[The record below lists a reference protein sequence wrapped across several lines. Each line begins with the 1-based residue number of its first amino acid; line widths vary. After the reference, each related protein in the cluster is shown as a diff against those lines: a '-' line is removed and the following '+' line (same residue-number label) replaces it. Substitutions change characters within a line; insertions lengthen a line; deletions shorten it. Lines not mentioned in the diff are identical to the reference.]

1 MRAVGYIRLNLGN
14 ALALGG
20 EEQAF
25 ATYCFRNDHDL
36 VEVYRDVSEDRSGYE
51 QMIGYLKGADGK
63 AIAIVS
69 DSTHL
74 GSDLESVVKTLLEI
88 ESVNSRAYCV
98 NSEFPDP
105 IQNALQTLGVKGV
118 SRTRSKHIRD
128 SMSAQALQGKGL
140 GRPLFGYSI
149 GSDGSMQTVRQEAV
163 VVELVFKL
171 YTKDKLGF
179 RLIAQHLNERDIRT
193 RRGGNWNV
201 VSIRDM
207 LRNPGYMGTYSRF
220 GIVVPRVYPP
230 IVPTETFRTA
240 QEIVSARRPVGRVS
254 KIEPFLLSG
263 LAYCGACGNKMM
275 GVTRRQ
281 RWKTKDGKRNHGIY
295 RYYQCQSRQN
305 QSRCEYHTWRETRL
319 EAAVLSQLRLLLKT
333 FDRQPQD
340 VTDNVSHE
348 RSKTLDATRKKRL
361 VNAERRFT
369 DAVKR
374 AAKAAIGLDIVSEY
388 LEELE
393 KARRAVSTPS
403 IMGDA
408 TKMLDQWDS
417 LNYEERRN
425 ILMEN
430 IERVTVGDDT
440 VELTF

>member
-1 MRAVGYIRLNLGN
+1 MKAVGYIRLSLDN
-14 ALALGG
+14 ALTLGG

-25 ATYCFRNDHDL
+25 ATYCFRNNHDL
-36 VEVYRDVSEDRSGYE
+36 VEVYRDVSEDRSGYQ
-51 QMIGYLKGADGK
+51 QMIGYLRRADRK
-63 AIAIVS
+63 AIAIVP

-74 GSDLESVVKTLLEI
+74 GSDLESVIRALLEI
-88 ESVNSRAYCV
+88 ESANSRAYCI

-105 IQNALQTLGVKGV
+105 IQNALQTLGVKGI
-118 SRTRSKHIRD
+118 SQTRSKRIKN
-128 SMSAQALQGKGL
+128 SMSAQALKGKGL

-149 GSDGSMQTVRQEAV
+149 DSDGSMQAVQQEAV
-163 VVELVFKL
+163 IVELVFKL
-171 YTKDKLGF
+171 YTQDDLGF

-193 RRGGNWNV
+193 RRGGKWNV

-220 GIVVPRVYPP
+220 GMVVPRIYPP
-230 IVPTETFRTA
+230 IVPIETFRAA
-240 QEIVSARRPVGRVS
+240 QDIVKARRPIGRVS

-281 RWKTKDGKRNHGIY
+281 RWKTKDGKRNHGVY

-305 QSRCEYHTWRETRL
+305 QSQCEYHTWRETRL
-319 EAAVLSQLRLLLKT
+319 EAAVLSQLRLFLKT
-333 FDRQPQD
+333 FDRQWQDTTENAPQ
-340 VTDNVSHE
+340 E
-348 RSKTLDATRKKRL
+348 RSKTLSAIRKKRL
-361 VNAERRFT
+361 VNAERRFA

-388 LEELE
+388 LDELD
-393 KARRAVSTPS
+393 KARRMMSTPS
-403 IMGDA
+403 IIDDA
-408 TKMLDQWDS
+408 TKTLAQWDS
-417 LNYEERRN
+417 LNNEERRD

-430 IERVTVGDDT
+430 IERITVEDDT
-440 VELTF
+440 VELTI